1 MANCESVRG
10 ASGCVRCTN
19 PIPKRRYDLGYRLC
33 LSCGDAQARK
43 IVRTVVPLHK
53 SNYVLVTRREDLK
66 GINSKYVPV

>member
-1 MANCESVRG
+1 MANCLCS
-10 ASGCVRCTN
+10 RCTN

-43 IVRTVVPLHK
+43 IVRTIVPLHK